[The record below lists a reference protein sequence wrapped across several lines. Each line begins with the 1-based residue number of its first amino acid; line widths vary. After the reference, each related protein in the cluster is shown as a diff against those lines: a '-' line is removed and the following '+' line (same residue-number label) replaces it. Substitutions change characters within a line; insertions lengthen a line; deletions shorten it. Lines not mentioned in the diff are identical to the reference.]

1 MCDVPAE
8 IWTVEGPDAGVRNF
22 WSEQEVVRMPADR
35 PAGRACPVG
44 YQYSPQVF
52 DRSPQFRVHT
62 AYVVGGLYGN
72 REALETI
79 LAMARRE
86 RDGDILLIFNGDFN
100 WLDVRGEDMAHVNE
114 TVLRHVATRGNV
126 EAELATEESNAGCGC
141 AYPDYVDEGVV
152 RRSNAIMARLRA
164 TIKALPELRRRL
176 GGLPM
181 TLSIEVAGERVAI
194 LHGDPESLAGWNFAV
209 ESMPPEGT
217 TSVRRIHDYF
227 RRAGAR
233 VFACTHTGL
242 PYAQRFEVEGRPRL
256 VVNNGS
262 AGMPNF
268 AATCFGV
275 ITRISAHDRVPEGS
289 LYGCQL
295 DALRVDALPV
305 HYDHGAW
312 LRRFLRD
319 WPEGSPAHHLY
330 YSRLLGGPDFSLH
343 QAARDGVT

>member
-1 MCDVPAE
+1 LV
-8 IWTVEGPDAGVRNF
+8 
-22 WSEQEVVRMPADR
+22 EQEVVRMPADHR
-35 PAGRACPVG
+35 AGRACPVG
-44 YQYSPQVF
+44 YQYSPQIF
-52 DRSPQFRVHT
+52 DRSPQYRAQT

-72 REALETI
+72 REALDTI

-100 WLDVRGEDMAHVNE
+100 WLDVHGEDLAHVNQ

-126 EAELATEESNAGCGC
+126 EAELATEDSNAGCGC

-152 RRSNAIMARLRA
+152 TRSNAIMARLRA
-164 TIKALPELRRRL
+164 AINALPELRRPL
-176 GGLPM
+176 GDLPM
-181 TLSIEVAGERVAI
+181 TLSIEVGGERVAI
-194 LHGDPESLAGWNFAV
+194 LHGDPESLAGWSFAV
-209 ESMPPEGT
+209 ESMPPEGP

-242 PYAQRFEVEGRPRL
+242 PYAQRFEVDGRPHL

-268 AATCFGV
+268 AAMRFGV
-275 ITRISAHDRVPEGS
+275 ITRISADERIPEAS

-295 DALRVDALPV
+295 DGLRVDALAV
-305 HYDHGAW
+305 HYDHRAW

-319 WPEGSPAHHLY
+319 WPQGSPAHLLY
-330 YSRLLGGPDFSLH
+330 HSRLLDGPDFSLA
-343 QAARDGVT
+343 QAARDGVTIYAKRRRA

>member
-1 MCDVPAE
+1 LREA
-8 IWTVEGPDAGVRNF
+8 R
-22 WSEQEVVRMPADR
+22 EVVPLPADR

-100 WLDVRGEDMAHVNE
+100 WLDVRGGDMAHVNE

-152 RRSNAIMARLRA
+152 TRSNAIMARLRA

-256 VVNNGS
+256 VVNKWFGWNAQLRGHVLRRDHADLGARS
-262 AGMPNF
+262 GAGGQP
-268 AATCFGV
+268 
-275 ITRISAHDRVPEGS
+275 
-289 LYGCQL
+289 
-295 DALRVDALPV
+295 LRVSARRTTGRRLAGPLRSRSMAAAL
-305 HYDHGAW
+305 
-312 LRRFLRD
+312 
-319 WPEGSPAHHLY
+319 S
-330 YSRLLGGPDFSLH
+330 S
-343 QAARDGVT
+343 